1 MWKPALRD
9 RLVEILPY
17 CIVASSIV
25 FGVTIE
31 EYTQIGLYAMRF
43 FLLFVVIWFILIDKS
58 ELIEGENLVDRLWT
72 KFLLTGGIFLYTGV
86 LVAVFGILIKKD
98 AVKYVGALMM
108 RGGLVGGVVIGFLTL
123 SILAI
128 ISLFVSKK

>member
-17 CIVASSIV
+17 FIVASSIV